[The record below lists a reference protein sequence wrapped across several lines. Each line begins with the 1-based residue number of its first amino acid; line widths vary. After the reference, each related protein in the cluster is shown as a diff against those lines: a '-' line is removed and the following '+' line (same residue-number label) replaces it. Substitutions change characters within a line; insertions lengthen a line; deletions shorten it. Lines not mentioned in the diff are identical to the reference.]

1 MKYVNKMDLRTQIL
15 VSLISRIPLWR
26 YRCDAE
32 WLATAENEVDEED
45 GGRDT
50 F

>member
-1 MKYVNKMDLRTQIL
+1 MPLYPYSL
-15 VSLISRIPLWR
+15 VVWR

-32 WLATAENEVDEED
+32 RLAAAENEVDEED

>member
-1 MKYVNKMDLRTQIL
+1 MAIYNKKTIFSEPGNL
-15 VSLISRIPLWR
+15 LWR

-32 WLATAENEVDEED
+32 WLATAENEIDKED